1 MSPEQLEGRPADARS
16 DIFALGTL
24 LFEMATGRKAF
35 AGDSRI
41 ALASAVLQQEPPT
54 ASSLNQTIP
63 RALDGL
69 IRGCLAKDPDD
80 RWQTAHDVKLQLAA
94 MVEPSSAGEPTLA
107 ARRSP
112 GAGGG
117 RVVETERG
125 IGTGA
130 IPVRFVIPP
139 PAGGAFSDTV
149 ETLCITLAPDGS
161 QLAYV
166 ASDANGA
173 RQVWLRPL
181 SAVDARALPGTEGAR
196 AVIWSPDGRSIAF
209 FAGDKLKRIDL
220 PDGTPVTLSDVPNVR
235 VTGTWGEKD
244 IIFAAVPGGIYR
256 VPASG
261 GAAVVERAPAGPPKE
276 FAITWPWFL
285 PAPVFSPSSRSR
297 PTNGR

>member
-63 RALDGL
+63 RALDAL

-107 ARRSP
+107 ARRRALPAWLPWVVSA
-112 GAGGG
+112 GALALAVAAWL
-117 RVVETERG
+117 RPNEVS
-125 IGTGA
+125 A
-130 IPVRFVIPP
+130 PAPLPVRFVIPP

-149 ETLCITLAPDGS
+149 ETLCITLAPAFNS
-161 QLAYV
+161 RT
-166 ASDANGA
+166 SPPMPTA
-173 RQVWLRPL
+173 R
-181 SAVDARALPGTEGAR
+181 
-196 AVIWSPDGRSIAF
+196 GRS
-209 FAGDKLKRIDL
+209 GC
-220 PDGTPVTLSDVPNVR
+220 
-235 VTGTWGEKD
+235 
-244 IIFAAVPGGIYR
+244 
-256 VPASG
+256 
-261 GAAVVERAPAGPPKE
+261 
-276 FAITWPWFL
+276 
-285 PAPVFSPSSRSR
+285 
-297 PTNGR
+297 GR